1 MTGDRV
7 SQVLQLVVAAA
18 FLLIGL
24 LALRDWW
31 RGGERRRGYL
41 ALALGSL
48 GLVALAGGLES
59 LVGNQPSLDGLL
71 LVLFMLSAAGLL
83 LYRDSVLRLPTW
95 VRILAAVLLA
105 GPTAF
110 ILVVGTPASANPA
123 ATTPIRSAALD
134 LLLAVWCLAVAEPAY
149 RLFRFSGGLPLIQ
162 RARMRSLAAGYAGI
176 MIVVVLILVAFMA
189 GDDNRVGLA
198 LQACALLCVPPLYVG
213 FAPPRWLRA
222 RWRRPVEDR
231 LRRATHDLLLFSPDR
246 ATLASRGLDWAIRLV
261 GGASGLIADA
271 GGELLATQGLSEA
284 EAREILELPELR
296 LPEHLV
302 RIGNGGRTAVVH
314 RLAVSSGT
322 GHLVVLAGSLSP
334 TIDAEE
340 AGWLAGYAAALSI
353 ALDRVRVS
361 ELLAQT
367 AYELRAARDMA
378 EAASRAKSEF
388 LSRVSHELRTP
399 LTSMIGFAELLLGH
413 QLDAEQERHV
423 RTILRAGDHLL
434 GLVNE
439 MLDISRI
446 EDGRIALT
454 SEPVSVDQVV
464 ADVLDLTRPMAG
476 ELNTRVRV
484 PTIPGSLRVTADR
497 QRLTQV
503 LLNLVTNAI
512 KYYGRGEWVEIRATT
527 AGGRC
532 RVWVQDGGVGIRP
545 EEVERLFAPF
555 ERLSAAAS
563 EVEGTGLGL
572 ALSKS
577 LVEAMGGTIGVESVL
592 GKGSTF
598 WVELARAAPAK
609 PAVSRD
615 GEPGTS
621 LVGSAAREGAGA
633 DRAGADGVGAEHAG
647 PAGAEQEG
655 AMAGERAASTT

>member
-7 SQVLQLVVAAA
+7 SQALQLVVAAA

-59 LVGNQPSLDGLL
+59 LVGNQPRLDGLL

-83 LYRDSVLRLPTW
+83 LYRDSVLRLPAG
-95 VRILAAVLLA
+95 VSILAAILLV

-110 ILVVGTPASANPA
+110 ILVVGIPASANPA

-134 LLLAVWCLAVAEPAY
+134 LLLVVWCLAVAEPAY
-149 RLFRFSGGLPLIQ
+149 RLFRFSSRLPLIQ

-176 MIVVVLILVAFMA
+176 MMVVVLLLVAYIA
-189 GDDNRVGLA
+189 GVDNRVGVA

-213 FAPPRWLRA
+213 FAPPRWLRK

-246 ATLASRGLDWAIRLV
+246 TTLASRGLEWAIRLV

-271 GGELLATQGLSEA
+271 GGDLLAIEGLSET

-296 LPEHLV
+296 LPGHLI
-302 RIGNGGRTAVVH
+302 RIGRGGRTAVVH

-322 GHLVVLAGSLSP
+322 GYLVVLAGSLSP
-334 TIDAEE
+334 SIEAEE
-340 AGWLAGYAAALSI
+340 ADWLSGYAAALSI

-367 AYELRAARDMA
+367 ADELRAARDMA

-413 QLDAEQERHV
+413 QLNAEQERHV

-446 EDGRIALT
+446 EDGRVALT
-454 SEPVSVDQVV
+454 SEPVSVQQVV
-464 ADVLDLTRPMAG
+464 AEVVDLTRPMAG

-484 PTIPGSLRVTADR
+484 PRIPGSLWVTADR

-512 KYYGRGEWVEIRATT
+512 KYNRRDGRVEIRATT
-527 AGGRC
+527 SDGRC
-532 RVWVQDGGVGIRP
+532 RVWVRDGGMGLRP
-545 EEVERLFAPF
+545 EEVERLFTPF

-563 EVEGTGLGL
+563 AVEGTGLGL

-577 LVEAMGGTIGVESVL
+577 LTEAMGGSIGVESVL

-598 WVELARAAPAK
+598 WVELPRAAPAEL
-609 PAVSRD
+609 AVGGD
-615 GEPGTS
+615 VGPGIS
-621 LVGSAAREGAGA
+621 LAGSAAGASGGI
-633 DRAGADGVGAEHAG
+633 D
-647 PAGAEQEG
+647 PAGAGRAVADDAAPEG
-655 AMAGERAASTT
+655 AMAGEGAASTT

>member
-1 MTGDRV
+1 MIGERV
-7 SQVLQLVVAAA
+7 SQALQLVVAAA

-48 GLVALAGGLES
+48 GLVALAAGLES
-59 LVGNQPSLDGLL
+59 LVGNQPRLDGLL

-83 LYRDSVLRLPTW
+83 LYRDSVLRLPTP
-95 VRILAAVLLA
+95 VRILAAILLV

-110 ILVVGTPASANPA
+110 ILVVGIPASANPA
-123 ATTPIRSAALD
+123 TTTPIRGAALD

-149 RLFRFSGGLPLIQ
+149 RLFRVSGSLPLIQ

-176 MIVVVLILVAFMA
+176 MVVVVLVLVAIMA
-189 GDDNRVGLA
+189 GADNRVGVA
-198 LQACALLCVPPLYVG
+198 LQVCALLCVPPLYVG

-231 LRRATHDLLLFSPDR
+231 LRRATHDLLLYSPDR
-246 ATLASRGLDWAIRLV
+246 ATLASRGLDWAIRVV

-271 GGELLATQGLSEA
+271 GGELLASEGLSKS
-284 EAREILELPELR
+284 EAREIVELPELR

-302 RIGNGGRTAVVH
+302 RIGRGGRTAIVH

-322 GHLVVLAGSLSP
+322 GYLVVLAGSLSP

-340 AGWLAGYAAALSI
+340 ADWLTGYAAALSI
-353 ALDRVRVS
+353 ALDRTRVS
-361 ELLAQT
+361 ELLART
-367 AYELRAARDMA
+367 ADELRAARDMA
-378 EAASRAKSEF
+378 EAASRAKSDL

-399 LTSMIGFAELLLGH
+399 LTSMVGFAELLLGH
-413 QLDAEQERHV
+413 QLEPEQERHV

-439 MLDISRI
+439 LLDISRI
-446 EDGRIALT
+446 EGGRTAL
-454 SEPVSVDQVV
+454 SAEPVSVHQVV
-464 ADVLDLTRPMAG
+464 AEVLELTRPMAG
-476 ELNTRVRV
+476 ELDTRVRV
-484 PTIPGSLRVTADR
+484 PRIPESLRVTADR
-497 QRLTQV
+497 RRLTQV

-512 KYYGRGEWVEIRATT
+512 KYNRREGWVEIRATT
-527 AGGRC
+527 SGERC
-532 RVWVQDGGVGIRP
+532 RVWVRDGGVGLRP

-555 ERLSAAAS
+555 ERLSASTS

-577 LVEAMGGTIGVESVL
+577 LVEAMGGAIGVDSQL
-592 GKGSTF
+592 GRGSTF
-598 WVELARAAPAK
+598 WVELPEATPDQ
-609 PAVSRD
+609 PAVSAEE
-615 GEPGTS
+615 GAGLS
-621 LVGSAAREGAGA
+621 LMGSAAREGG
-633 DRAGADGVGAEHAG
+633 GAERASG
-647 PAGAEQEG
+647 ERPGQEG
-655 AMAGERAASTT
+655 AMAGAGDGAGSTT